1 MLLTKTIYVRSVYN
15 NINWRRIEGME
26 YREMNY
32 KKANIFDS
40 VWNQPASGTMICPQC
55 KGVLTVVQI
64 EPIYDAE
71 NAYTPYRT
79 VIECSSCSFRMVT
92 ESFTILGSI
101 KDFNAEYADIGSWGP
116 SGSRVLSRFKHTIS
130 PDLLAEL
137 KKSQE
142 LVEFLVVN
150 EHVVQVIG

>member
-1 MLLTKTIYVRSVYN
+1 MSYNKTDVSDDIWGLQGQRS
-15 NINWRRIEGME
+15 M
-26 YREMNY
+26 
-32 KKANIFDS
+32 
-40 VWNQPASGTMICPQC
+40 TCPQC
-55 KGVLTVVQI
+55 KGFLTIVQV
-64 EPIYDAE
+64 EPIYEVD

-79 VIECSSCSFRMVT
+79 VVECSTCSFRMVT
-92 ESFTILGSI
+92 ESYTILGSI
-101 KDFNAEYADIGSWGP
+101 KDFDNEYVEIGSWGP

-130 PDLLAEL
+130 SPLLTEL

>member
-1 MLLTKTIYVRSVYN
+1 
-15 NINWRRIEGME
+15 
-26 YREMNY
+26 
-32 KKANIFDS
+32 
-40 VWNQPASGTMICPQC
+40 MICPQC
-55 KGVLTVVQI
+55 KGMLTIVQI
-64 EPIYDAE
+64 EPIYDTE

-79 VIECSSCSFRMVT
+79 VVECASCSFRMVT

-101 KDFNAEYADIGSWGP
+101 KEYDAEYADIGSWGP
-116 SGSRVLSRFKHTIS
+116 SGSRMLSRFKHTLS

-142 LVEFLVVN
+142 LVEFLIVN

>member
-1 MLLTKTIYVRSVYN
+1 MSYNKSDESDDFWGQPGQRS
-15 NINWRRIEGME
+15 M
-26 YREMNY
+26 
-32 KKANIFDS
+32 
-40 VWNQPASGTMICPQC
+40 TCPQC
-55 KGVLTVVQI
+55 KGFLTIVQV
-64 EPIYDAE
+64 EPLYEAD

-79 VIECSSCSFRMVT
+79 VVECSTCSFRMVT

-101 KDFNAEYADIGSWGP
+101 KDFDNEYVEIGSWGP

-130 PDLLAEL
+130 APLLTQL